1 MRHAGGV
8 DGAALHE
15 VTFRTALALPAVE
28 ETQPF
33 GEQSV
38 VHKVVGR
45 MFVLATTLRGVPIVN
60 LKCAP
65 PHGAA
70 LVRDHAE
77 ITPGWHMDKRHW
89 ITLAPGDGLD
99 ETMVEDLVANSYDL
113 VVAGLPRSR
122 RPLGP
127 GAGRRSDGSD
137 AAAREHLRDV
147 PDHLGGEPLTR
158 VEHGAGPLG

>member
-45 MFVLATTLRGVPIVN
+45 MFVLTTTLRGVPIVN

-137 AAAREHLRDV
+137 SAAREHLRDV
-147 PDHLGGEPLTR
+147 PDHLGREPLTR